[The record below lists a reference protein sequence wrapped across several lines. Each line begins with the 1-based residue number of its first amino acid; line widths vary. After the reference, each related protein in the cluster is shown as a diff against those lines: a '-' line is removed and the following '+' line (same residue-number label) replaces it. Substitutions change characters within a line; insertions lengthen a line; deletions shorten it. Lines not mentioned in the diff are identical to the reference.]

1 MEAFM
6 NKKELLEA
14 ILKNKELSDMTKKD
28 AELFLNTT
36 IDTIKKTVK
45 KGEDVSLIGFG
56 SFSKVKRAARM
67 GVNPAT
73 GEKIKI
79 KAKNLPK
86 FKPGKA
92 WKDMF

>member
-1 MEAFM
+1 M
-6 NKKELLEA
+6 NRKELVEI
-14 ILKNKELSDMTKKD
+14 ILKDKAVSHLTKKD
-28 AELFLNTT
+28 
-36 IDTIKKTVK
+36 IDSVVATAIDSIKKTVK
-45 KGEDVSLIGFG
+45 KGEDVSLVGFG
-56 SFSKVKRAARM
+56 TFTKTRRAART

-79 KAKNLPK
+79 KAKTLPK

>member
-1 MEAFM
+1 M

-14 ILKNKELSDMTKKD
+14 ILKNKDLGTMTKKD

>member
-1 MEAFM
+1 M
-6 NKKELLEA
+6 NKKELIES
-14 ILKNKELSDMTKKD
+14 ILSNKELAHLTKKD
-28 AELFLNTT
+28 AENFLNTT

-45 KGEDVSLIGFG
+45 KGDDVSLIGFG
-56 SFSKVKRAARM
+56 TFSKVKRAARM

-92 WKDMF
+92 WKDML

>member
-1 MEAFM
+1 M
-6 NKKELLEA
+6 NRKELIEA
-14 ILKNKELSDMTKKD
+14 ILKDKELSHLTKKD
-28 AELFLNTT
+28 PDHFVATLL
-36 IDTIKKTVK
+36 DVVKKTVK
-45 KGEDVSLIGFG
+45 KGDDVSLIGFG
-56 SFSKVKRAARM
+56 SFTKVKRAART

-79 KAKNLPK
+79 KAKTLPK